1 MNARNVIAA
10 GPVVAVLGCVVFLVA
25 FWLSLPWVFGDTPFV
40 LDGSNALLTCL
51 SHHQYDACGFTGEL
65 NYWGL
70 MSPIGDWPLLQHV
83 PDLIAIGFGASSHAV
98 RTRVLEIL
106 NVVAV
111 VASVVVAR
119 IVFVRIG
126 RRALF
131 WAFVVVL
138 IASPILW
145 YARTT
150 SGEVF
155 AAGLLV
161 CFAGAASLP
170 AHPALF
176 GVAAFAASLTK
187 ETSYPF
193 VAALG
198 VLGLVLAR
206 RRTGGPIRNHLVAGF
221 VGVVAAFVAASLFNV
236 VRYGSVWNTNYLD
249 SRLHT
254 PGIGRKLDYA
264 GAILVAPNGGIFV
277 FWPVASLLLLT
288 ACLLPFLR
296 RPRRDGRPA
305 LVLAA
310 ATLALTVGFASWWTP
325 FGWGGF
331 GPRLMVPWIPPL
343 VFVALV
349 AYADDLGPLL
359 RRLLER
365 PWRLVV
371 IAAAVLALTLPAIGH
386 TWRPNAIA
394 GFFAQENPPCQAPW
408 RAGGDG
414 WYECQHRQMWL
425 DRPMQLYAL
434 RGVGTPGGV
443 VTTAAVALGL
453 AGCLILLRRDL
464 RPVPS

>member
-1 MNARNVIAA
+1 MNARAITAA
-10 GPVVAVLGCVVFLVA
+10 APVVAVLGCLAFLVA
-25 FWLSLPWVFGDTPFV
+25 FWLASPWVFGDTPFV
-40 LDGSNALLTCL
+40 LDATDAFRTCL
-51 SHHQYDACGFTGEL
+51 SHHQYNACGFTGKL

-83 PDLIAIGFGASSHAV
+83 PDLIVTGLGASSHAV
-98 RTRVLEIL
+98 RTRVLEVL

-119 IVFVRIG
+119 IVFVRSG

-131 WAFVVVL
+131 WAFVLVL

-150 SGEVF
+150 SGEVL

-161 CFAGAASLP
+161 CFVGAATLP
-170 AHPALF
+170 APPALL
-176 GVAAFAASLTK
+176 GVAAFAACLTK

-198 VLGLVLAR
+198 VVGLVLAG
-206 RRTGGPIRNHLVAGF
+206 RRTARPIRSHLIAGG
-221 VGVVAAFVAASLFNV
+221 VGIVAAFVAASLFNV

-249 SRLHT
+249 SQLHT
-254 PGIGRKLDYA
+254 PGVGRKLDYA
-264 GAILVAPNGGIFV
+264 AAILVAPNGGIFV
-277 FWPVASLLLLT
+277 FWPVASLLLLA

-296 RPRRDGRPA
+296 RPRRDVRPA
-305 LVLAA
+305 LILAA
-310 ATLALTVGFASWWTP
+310 ATIALTIGFASWWTP

-343 VFVALV
+343 VLLALV

-365 PWRLVV
+365 PWRLLV

-386 TWRPNAIA
+386 TWRPNAI
-394 GFFAQENPPCQAPW
+394 GDFFGQENPPCQAPW
-408 RAGGDG
+408 RDGGDG
-414 WYECQHRQMWL
+414 WYSCQHRQMWV

-443 VTTAAVALGL
+443 VTTIAVALGL
-453 AGCLILLRRDL
+453 AGGLILLRQGL
-464 RPVPS
+464 RPAA